1 VLLLLLEP
9 PAIWPGSGSECS
21 PTLRENDIMYVEK
34 WKNELVDNFGPNW
47 EKFSI
52 CLHLAHNSVTTCR
65 KDETKAQTYVKMV
78 FLL

>member
-1 VLLLLLEP
+1 MKKFIYLQL
-9 PAIWPGSGSECS
+9 WPKLG
-21 PTLRENDIMYVEK
+21 R
-34 WKNELVDNFGPNW
+34 